1 MIRKGITASIRPALD
16 LPGGVEDFR
25 QVFPFRRSW
34 VAILVLAAFTAV
46 FIIPAI
52 FIFDRAVLGW
62 GDIEDLFDLV
72 TTVFS
77 FAWLM
82 GWSLAPIVM
91 SLVLILMIFGREVVR
106 VRNGVFELFIGIPM
120 IGLKGRYEISAMRN
134 LRIVQPEK
142 KSKKSNKDWRGSHL
156 VFDYGANS
164 IEFGSNASDA
174 DLLVIENTLR
184 NVNGQPVRTG
194 DATPQELEGDWEP
207 SVLQQISEDDSPIEP
222 VRLEPIKWSSPT
234 ALALIVANLIPV
246 AGTVYLGWNL
256 GDVMVLY
263 WAESAIIGFFNL
275 LKMAVIG
282 RWLALFTGTFFIA
295 HFGAFMAIHFLF
307 IWGIFIKGFD
317 DASGDLNEVAQH
329 FFLLW
334 PALLALL
341 VSHGIS
347 FFTNYLGRK
356 EYKDRSIK
364 DQMSEPY
371 SRVVLMHFVI
381 ILGGGL
387 AMILGSP
394 TIILLLI
401 IAGKIVLDVRA
412 HISQREKPG

>member
-1 MIRKGITASIRPALD
+1 MIRKGITGRIRPALD
-16 LPGGVEDFR
+16 LPGHDDDFR

-34 VAILVLAAFTAV
+34 VAILVLGVFTIV

-72 TTVFS
+72 ITVFS
-77 FAWLM
+77 FAWLL
-82 GWSLAPIVM
+82 GWSLAPLVM
-91 SLVLILMIFGREVVR
+91 SLVLVLMIFGREVVR
-106 VRNGVFELFIGIPM
+106 IRNGVFELFIGIPM
-120 IGLKGRYEISAMRN
+120 VGLKGRYDISSMRN
-134 LRIVQPEK
+134 LRILQPEK
-142 KSKKSNKDWRGSHL
+142 KSKKGWRGAHL
-156 VFDYGANS
+156 AFDYGANS

-174 DLLVIENTLR
+174 DLMVIENTLR
-184 NVNGQPVRTG
+184 NVSGQAVRTG
-194 DATPQELEGDWEP
+194 GATPQELKGDWEP
-207 SVLQQISEDDSPIEP
+207 SVLQQISEQDAPIEP
-222 VRLEPIKWSSPT
+222 IRLEPIKWSSPT

-295 HFGAFMAIHFLF
+295 HFGAFMAVHFLF

-329 FFLLW
+329 FLLLW
-334 PALLALL
+334 PALLALF
-341 VSHGIS
+341 VSHGFS
-347 FFTNYLGRK
+347 FFTNFLGRR

-371 SRVVLMHFVI
+371 SRIILMHFVI

-387 AMILGSP
+387 AMVLGSP
-394 TIILLLI
+394 MIVLLLI

-412 HISQREKPG
+412 HISQREKPA